1 MTPLDGDIAE
11 PQRDLS
17 PHPREEGDQPPQ
29 SAQDSSFPGNVRPG
43 KNTDEELAAGGQS
56 RGVLG

>member
-29 SAQDSSFPGNVRPG
+29 SAQDSSFPGNVRAPVL
-43 KNTDEELAAGGQS
+43 TQDSSMQIRAA
-56 RGVLG
+56 